1 MKFISDRKMHI
12 NITFLGDWTLEQMIK
27 ETQDY
32 IRENRNNPKLYAD
45 MTGLPDVKI
54 KYRLVK
60 SNLW

>member
-1 MKFISDRKMHI
+1 MEFISDTKMHV

-32 IRENRNNPKLYAD
+32 IRENRNNPEFYAD

-60 SNLW
+60 ANLW